1 MKTTSRTFLRSIAST
16 SAAGLLAAAAL
27 TLPGGPAYGK
37 VPDAPGSQG
46 KKPAVCD
53 FRPTPDRP
61 AARPVRIPKAK
72 QKSHGTVDVK
82 ITTNYGPMVFR
93 LDRELAPC
101 AVGNI
106 THLAKADF
114 YDQSQCF
121 RLTNTARLGVL
132 QCGDIWR
139 QEEGGPGYEF
149 DDEVNPSLTYPRGTV
164 AMGNQGPG
172 TNGSEFF
179 IVHSFANISP
189 NYTVMGHLISGYDAL
204 DAIVAAGIADP
215 DGDGPPAKPVWIT
228 DVRVVGQR
236 G

>member
-1 MKTTSRTFLRSIAST
+1 MIQLSKSLQRTLAT
-16 SAAGLLAAAAL
+16 ATAAAAL
-27 TLPGGPAYGK
+27 LALTAVPGGTAYAASDHGKRPA
-37 VPDAPGSQG
+37 A
-46 KKPAVCD
+46 CE

-61 AARPVRIPKAK
+61 AARPVSIPKAK

-82 ITTNYGPMVFR
+82 VSTNYGPMVFR

-101 AVGNI
+101 AVGSLA
-106 THLAKADF
+106 HLAKADF
-114 YDQSQCF
+114 YDWSQCF

-132 QCGDIWR
+132 QCGDIYR

-149 DDEVNPSLTYPRGTV
+149 DDEVTPSLTYPRGTI

-179 IVHSFANISP
+179 VVHSFANISP
-189 NYTVMGHLISGYDAL
+189 DYTVMGHLVSGFRAL

-215 DGDGPPAKPVWIT
+215 DLDGPPAKPVWIK